1 MSGMFRVTSVR
12 GKSAR
17 TCFGIVSTNA
27 DSDHLWGEGETGG
40 FSNVCDVL
48 FLKPECG
55 TWDII
60 MLFIPFLCMS
70 EIYAF

>member
-12 GKSAR
+12 GKSTR
-17 TCFGIVSTNA
+17 TCFGIALNA

-40 FSNVCDVL
+40 FSHVCDVL

-60 MLFIPFLCMS
+60 MLFILLCTS